1 MKHYYIIL
9 IALAFGLLSANAAV
23 TYKVRNNPQAGEFA
37 SIKEALVNCVTTS
50 SLAERDTIDVLGVF
64 TDSVR
69 INKSVVI
76 KGHGWNETILQ
87 RYTTK
92 QTETPTN
99 DMKSVVII
107 NSGASAHL
115 MNLQVRYGN
124 SYIQGGGIRVDA
136 NVGGKVLLDRL
147 KVTDNFSSQ
156 HSGGVAII
164 GSNVEV
170 KNCYITQNRSA
181 AVGGGGM
188 QIVSNN
194 SGEDCKVFVTGC
206 TIANNIT
213 TNGTGGGLSID
224 GNGTYGNQK
233 KLEVYIE
240 NSTIAF
246 NESATTGGGVFAK
259 GVAYAG
265 TIAENTNTKIWM
277 NHCTIAY
284 NKVTTLGSGT
294 TAVGLS
300 LANVSGTAG
309 IPALDIHNTIIT
321 KNEVYVDATTN
332 KNDVNF
338 NKSAL
343 DSVTNCIFGVTFNLT
358 TAGTNLLNKT
368 GKFDI
373 VKLDTE
379 LRNEGG
385 LVPVLPILAG
395 STAIDSI
402 QTNYAPLLK
411 DQRGFLRNNKS
422 DVGAYEFSASNPSG
436 IQELN
441 HHKSRFKLVQNPVKN
456 IIQFTNS
463 DEISR
468 VIIRNLNGITIYD
481 GEYGAG
487 VNASYLKTGVYIV
500 QINSITYE
508 KTSQLFIK
516 AK

>member
-1 MKHYYIIL
+1 MKQFFITF
-9 IALAFGLLSANAAV
+9 IAFALGIFSANAVV
-23 TYKVRNNPQAGEFA
+23 TYKVRNNPQAGEYA
-37 SIKEALVNCVTTS
+37 SIKEALINCVTTT
-50 SLAERDTIDVLGVF
+50 SLTERDTIDVLGVF

-76 KGHGWNETILQ
+76 KGHGWDETILQ
-87 RYTTK
+87 RYSTK

-107 NSGASAHL
+107 NSAASVHL
-115 MNLQVRYGN
+115 MDLQVRYGN

-136 NVGGKVLLDRL
+136 NVGGKVLLERL
-147 KVTDNFSSQ
+147 KVSDNFSSQ

-164 GSNVEV
+164 GSNAEV
-170 KNCYITQNRSA
+170 RNCYITQNRSA

-194 SGEDCKVFVTGC
+194 SGEDCKVFVSGC

-213 TNGTGGGLSID
+213 TTGTGGGLSID

-246 NESATTGGGVFAK
+246 NESATTGGGMFAK
-259 GVAYAG
+259 GVAYTG
-265 TIAENTNTKIWM
+265 TPAENTNTKIWM

-300 LANVSGTAG
+300 LANVTGTAG
-309 IPALDIHNTIIT
+309 IPVLDIHNTIIT
-321 KNEVYVDATTN
+321 KNDVYVDATTN

-343 DSVTNCIFGVTFNLT
+343 DSVTNCIFGVTYNLT
-358 TAGTNLLNKT
+358 SAGTNLSNKT

-379 LRNEGG
+379 LKNKGSI
-385 LVPVLPILAG
+385 VPVLPILAG
-395 STAIDSI
+395 SIAIDSI
-402 QTNYAPLLK
+402 QTNYAPLSK
-411 DQRGFLRNNKS
+411 DQRGFLRTGKS
-422 DVGAYEFSASNPSG
+422 DVGAFEFYANDVSG
-436 IQELN
+436 IKDLN
-441 HHKSRFKLVQNPVKN
+441 YLKSRFQLVQNPV
-456 IIQFTNS
+456 NS
-463 DEISR
+463 IVLLSNPIEIKR
-468 VIIRNLNGITIYD
+468 VTIRNLNGIVLYD
-481 GEYGAG
+481 GEYGTG
-487 VNASYLKTGVYIV
+487 INVTSLKSGVYIV
-500 QINSITYE
+500 QLNSFANE
-508 KTSQLFIK
+508 QVSHLFIK